1 MHSKYVHIFRRRV
14 IMFIQEKQA
23 EAEAVIQTAKSMCQA
38 ARTAPKAKGM
48 DFVHTAIL
56 TDEEKKKLA
65 DEMDRLADVFGY
77 QFFHRDADN
86 LRKAQAVVLI
96 GQENAVHGLNEGC
109 QFCGFKNCKT
119 CLEAGGNC
127 AYTAM
132 DLGIAIGSAVSV
144 ATDARVDNRVMFS
157 NGRAAMEMKLLG
169 DRVCQMVGIPLSV
182 SGKSPFFDR

>member
-1 MHSKYVHIFRRRV
+1 ML
-14 IMFIQEKQA
+14 IMLIQEKQA
-23 EAEAVIQTAKSMCQA
+23 EEDAVIQTAKAMCQA

-48 DFVHTAIL
+48 DYVHTAIL
-56 TDEEKKKLA
+56 TGEEKDRLA
-65 DEMDRLADVFGY
+65 DEMDRLSEVFHY

-86 LRKAQAVVLI
+86 LRKAFAVVLI

-109 QFCGFKNCKT
+109 RFCGFENCKA
-119 CLEAGGNC
+119 CLEAGANC

-144 ATDARVDNRVMFS
+144 AADARVDNRVMFS
-157 NGRAAMEMKLLG
+157 VGRAAMEMKLLG

>member
-1 MHSKYVHIFRRRV
+1 
-14 IMFIQEKQA
+14 MFIQENQA
-23 EAEAVIQTAKSMCQA
+23 EEEAVLQTAKAMCQA

-56 TDEEKKKLA
+56 GGEEKEELA
-65 DEMDRLADVFGY
+65 KEMDRLAEVFHY
-77 QFFHRDADN
+77 QFFHRDAEN
-86 LRKAQAVVLI
+86 LRKAHAVVLI
-96 GQENAVHGLNEGC
+96 GQMNAVHGLNEGC
-109 QFCGFKNCKT
+109 QFCGFENCKA

-144 ATDARVDNRVMFS
+144 AVDARVDNRVMFS
-157 NGRAAMEMKLLG
+157 VGRAAMEMKLLG
-169 DRVCQMVGIPLSV
+169 DKVCQMVGIPLSV

>member
-1 MHSKYVHIFRRRV
+1 M
-14 IMFIQEKQA
+14 
-23 EAEAVIQTAKSMCQA
+23 QT
-38 ARTAPKAKGM
+38 RWIG
-48 DFVHTAIL
+48 
-56 TDEEKKKLA
+56 
-65 DEMDRLADVFGY
+65 
-77 QFFHRDADN
+77 FHRDADN

-127 AYTAM
+127 AYTSM

-157 NGRAAMEMKLLG
+157 IGRAAMEMKLLG

>member
-1 MHSKYVHIFRRRV
+1 MI

-23 EAEAVIQTAKSMCQA
+23 EEEALIQTAKAMCQA

-48 DFVHTAIL
+48 DFLHTAVL
-56 TDEEKKKLA
+56 TGEDKEKLA
-65 DEMDRLADVFGY
+65 DEMDRLADVFQY

-96 GQENAVHGLNEGC
+96 GQDNAVRGLNEGC
-109 QFCGFKNCKT
+109 RFCGFENCKA

-144 ATDARVDNRVMFS
+144 AADARVDNRVMFS
-157 NGRAAMEMKLLG
+157 VGRAALEMKLLG
-169 DRVCQMVGIPLSV
+169 DRVCQMVGIPLKI

>member
-1 MHSKYVHIFRRRV
+1 
-14 IMFIQEKQA
+14 MFIQEKQA

-56 TDEEKKKLA
+56 TDEEKKKLG
-65 DEMDRLADVFGY
+65 DEMD
-77 QFFHRDADN
+77 RDADN

-127 AYTAM
+127 AYTSM

-157 NGRAAMEMKLLG
+157 IGRAAMEMKLLG
-169 DRVCQMVGIPLSV
+169 DRGNRRETLS
-182 SGKSPFFDR
+182 GHRD

>member
-1 MHSKYVHIFRRRV
+1 
-14 IMFIQEKQA
+14 MFIQGKQA
-23 EAEAVIQTAKSMCQA
+23 EEEAAIQTAKAMCQA

-48 DFVHTAIL
+48 DFIHTAIL
-56 TDEEKKKLA
+56 TGEEKAALA
-65 DEMDRLADVFGY
+65 DEMDRLADIFHY

-96 GQENAVHGLNEGC
+96 GQENAVRGLNEGC
-109 QFCGFKNCKT
+109 RFCGFKDCKA

-132 DLGIAIGSAVSV
+132 DLGIAIGSATS
-144 ATDARVDNRVMFS
+144 AAADARVDNRVMFS
-157 NGRAAMEMKLLG
+157 IGRAAMEMKLLG